1 MEAHFN
7 EVGFWAVWYCQYN
20 GMKNHSS
27 ELIVTPVISLE
38 GYQASKS
45 SFSSLSCP
53 TSLLAQDQ
61 TKHRSKCSH
70 AHACAF
76 FFTPSQPAGQLR
88 GLHSPPVCRQGKAGL
103 FVGREGAKR
112 PPVLTGQQW
121 LTQPLPLCGAAG
133 ELLFSLFQGKFCLA
147 SPSCVTANAVQEIFW
162 ELPLP
167 FAFTVLKT
175 HTSKHV

>member
-76 FFTPSQPAGQLR
+76 FLPLPSQQGSSGDFTHRLFAGREKQGCLWEEKEQNVPQCSQGSS
-88 GLHSPPVCRQGKAGL
+88 GLLSLCL
-103 FVGREGAKR
+103 CVGRQ
-112 PPVLTGQQW
+112 VN
-121 LTQPLPLCGAAG
+121 C
-133 ELLFSLFQGKFCLA
+133 FSLFSRGSFVWLH
-147 SPSCVTANAVQEIFW
+147 PAV
-162 ELPLP
+162 
-167 FAFTVLKT
+167 
-175 HTSKHV
+175 